1 MKILTLIIKQ
11 KYFDEILSGK
21 KKIETRE
28 VIPTTEKKY
37 VILDKDRA
45 ITDIIQYDAIRFY
58 VGYKKDRATA
68 LVEVK
73 GSHLEEVHDE
83 NDQPI
88 FYDHKGEKNMMIDI
102 VYDLGEVLE
111 K

>member
-1 MKILTLIIKQ
+1 MKILQLIIKQ
-11 KYFDEILSGK
+11 KYFDEILAGK

-45 ITDIIQYDAIRFY
+45 ITDIIQYDAIRFF
-58 VGYKKDRATA
+58 VGYNKDRETA

-73 GSHLEEVHDE
+73 DAHLEEVHDE

-102 VYDLGEVLE
+102 VYELGEVLE
-111 K
+111 